1 MADAHDFQSIV
12 TEVEAILKAF
22 GPWGKPI
29 ALALVNA
36 LVTDPALKAILIGII
51 GAMPSP
57 AISPQ
62 AQPASISAAALSEQ
76 QQYMAA
82 MTAVKVP

>member
-1 MADAHDFQSIV
+1 MSSPQDFQSIV

-36 LVTDPALKAILIGII
+36 LVTDPSLKAILIGII
-51 GAMPSP
+51 SALPSP

-62 AQPASISAAALSEQ
+62 AQPASMSAAALSEQ
-76 QQYMAA
+76 QQYVSA
-82 MTAVKVP
+82 MTTVTFP